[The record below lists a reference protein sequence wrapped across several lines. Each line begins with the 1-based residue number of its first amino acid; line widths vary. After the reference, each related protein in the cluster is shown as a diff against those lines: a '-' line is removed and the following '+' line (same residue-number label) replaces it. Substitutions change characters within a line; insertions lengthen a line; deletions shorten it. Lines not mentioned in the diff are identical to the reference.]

1 MERVAGGQIWWVV
14 NKLNSNFAEAS
25 IEKKLYTQ
33 SYFSIVPN
41 FKFGSFSII
50 SIQNSLLTQVNDKP
64 KKVPRNMAD
73 R

>member
-33 SYFSIVPN
+33 SYFPIGQFFNN
-41 FKFGSFSII
+41 FDSK
-50 SIQNSLLTQVNDKP
+50 
-64 KKVPRNMAD
+64 
-73 R
+73 